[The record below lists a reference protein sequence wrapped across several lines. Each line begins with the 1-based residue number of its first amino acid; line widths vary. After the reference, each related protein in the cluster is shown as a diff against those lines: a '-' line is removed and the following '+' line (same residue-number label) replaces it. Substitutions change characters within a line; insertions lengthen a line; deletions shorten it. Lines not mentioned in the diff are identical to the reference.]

1 MKTMDHI
8 NGNGAGGAFSAM
20 LSFISALLA
29 VITLKDVQIY
39 FSIAAS
45 TIAVASGLF
54 AIRYYIKKS
63 KS

>member
-1 MKTMDHI
+1 MEHV
-8 NGNGAGGAFSAM
+8 NGGGAGGSFSAS
-20 LSFISALLA
+20 LSVISAVLA
-29 VITLKDVQIY
+29 VITLKDVQVY

-45 TIAVASGLF
+45 AVAVISGLF